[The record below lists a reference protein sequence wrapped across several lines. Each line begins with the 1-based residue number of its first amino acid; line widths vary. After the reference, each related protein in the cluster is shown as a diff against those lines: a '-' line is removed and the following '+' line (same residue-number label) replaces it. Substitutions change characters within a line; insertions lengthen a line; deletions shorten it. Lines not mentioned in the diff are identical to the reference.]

1 MADKD
6 AKNRR
11 ESQRI
16 LARIAQESD
25 PSGSL
30 AARAA
35 RRVQDHVSAVDADQ
49 GDKVELWGT
58 RIGRVLGLVL
68 LVVLVYWF
76 YSFFAGG

>member
-6 AKNRR
+6 QKQSS
-11 ESQRI
+11 ESRRI

-30 AARAA
+30 AVRAA
-35 RRVQDHVSAVDADQ
+35 RRVQKHVEASDADQ
-49 GDKVELWGT
+49 NDKVELWGT

-68 LVVLVYWF
+68 LVVLLYWL
-76 YSFFAGG
+76 YSFFAGS